1 MKIVAMRLVFGL
13 DDLKTSRC
21 IARLVLRESLH
32 WDSADPTI

>member
-21 IARLVLRESLH
+21 IARLLRESLH